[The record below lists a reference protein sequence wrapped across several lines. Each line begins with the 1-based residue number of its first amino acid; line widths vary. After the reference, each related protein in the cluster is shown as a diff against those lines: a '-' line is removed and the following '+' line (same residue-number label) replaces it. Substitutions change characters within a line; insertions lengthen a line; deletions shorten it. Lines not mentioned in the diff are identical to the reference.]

1 MKLRIFAKLYTYFK
15 QGIAQCQCVAQLPS
29 GSSSRALKPE
39 RTKVKRR
46 SKSPETLALSMSS
59 SHNSDRRRDRS
70 GENNIRRRDRS
81 GRSKSPSTVPPLKT
95 TAAELRRSRRPTD
108 FGGDNHGISSHS
120 RSNDNIPRGTGYLL
134 EYESPTESMSSS
146 LSSFPVERNN
156 LTNDKH
162 STRGRRS
169 ISKEKLLSPRDES
182 TKSARSCT
190 VSSTVETAPTV
201 LSSETGTMIEVSKI
215 TALVEEELQTQRL
228 KHRDQLN
235 RTVAKFKDRREKFQ
249 REMDLLRAERD
260 EAWKEL
266 ENYERNQANQKRAAE
281 RNDRFQYQQKNRIEI
296 LEEQKEMFEDLQE
309 ERDALLDEVARTQ
322 QQQEKTRE
330 ELQALK
336 VRVREDSQKRLS
348 VMECLST
355 SWDSEKKEAQQK
367 EALLNTEL
375 DMMAKTLKAEQEYLK
390 NRNNEFAEMEEQ
402 YRSMKTELRS
412 IKMTMI
418 AKKEEMDEELR
429 REQESSKRAA
439 EEQRENLK
447 LSEDHLILA
456 ETTIRTMKSEFKSV
470 KEKFSAKE
478 ELMAR
483 SLEGMK
489 LSKEKSKNDS
499 AAGATDLE
507 AKMLRD
513 ENSRL
518 DAEVKELQKQIES
531 YLANMALQ
539 QEFCDSLKSR
549 IYSEQEKEQEHVEE
563 LHKLRKRIKKQQK
576 EATEKDI
583 QIGQLKDLIDA
594 SASAATCTNSIKVQS
609 KSARDLK
616 RGKRSSMKKS
626 KSQKSG
632 YRTS

>member
-1 MKLRIFAKLYTYFK
+1 MKLRIFTKLYIYLK
-15 QGIAQCQCVAQLPS
+15 QGIAQCQCVAQLSS
-29 GSSSRALKPE
+29 GSSSRALKTE

-46 SKSPETLALSMSS
+46 SKSPETLAISMSS
-59 SHNSDRRRDRS
+59 SYNSDRLRDRS
-70 GENNIRRRDRS
+70 GDNSRRRDIS
-81 GRSKSPSTVPPLKT
+81 GSSIPPSPVPPLNT
-95 TAAELRRSRRPTD
+95 TAAELRRSRRPTE
-108 FGGDNHGISSHS
+108 FSS
-120 RSNDNIPRGTGYLL
+120 RSNSNSSRGTGYLL

-146 LSSFPVERNN
+146 LSSFPVERNI

-162 STRGRRS
+162 STRGSRS
-169 ISKEKLLSPRDES
+169 IEKLLSPRDES
-182 TKSARSCT
+182 TKSARSGAM
-190 VSSTVETAPTV
+190 SSTAKTAPTV
-201 LSSETGTMIEVSKI
+201 LSFESGTMIEVSKI

-228 KHRDQLN
+228 EHRDKIN

-249 REMDLLRAERD
+249 KEIDLLRAERD

-266 ENYERNQANQKRAAE
+266 ENYERNQASQKRAAE
-281 RNDRFQYQQKNRIEI
+281 RNDRFQYQQKNRIDI

-375 DMMAKTLKAEQEYLK
+375 DMMAKILKAEQEFLK
-390 NRNNEFAEMEEQ
+390 NKNNEFAQMEEQ
-402 YRSMKTELRS
+402 YLSMKTELRS

-429 REQESSKRAA
+429 REQESGKRAA
-439 EEQRENLK
+439 EEQREDLK
-447 LSEDHLILA
+447 LSEEHLILA
-456 ETTIRTMKSEFKSV
+456 ETTVRTMRAALKSV

-478 ELMAR
+478 ESMAR
-483 SLEGMK
+483 SLQGLK
-489 LSKEKSKNDS
+489 ISKEKSINE
-499 AAGATDLE
+499 AAAAATDSE
-507 AKMLRD
+507 AKMLRE

-518 DAEVKELQKQIES
+518 DAEVKELQKQVES

-563 LHKLRKRIKKQQK
+563 MHKLRKRLKKQQK
-576 EATEKDI
+576 EAAEKDI
-583 QIGQLKDLIDA
+583 QIGQLKEFIDA
-594 SASAATCTNSIKVQS
+594 RASADTSNDPVKVKS

-616 RGKRSSMKKS
+616 RGKQKKKS
-626 KSQKSG
+626 NSPMNG
-632 YRTS
+632 YKTS